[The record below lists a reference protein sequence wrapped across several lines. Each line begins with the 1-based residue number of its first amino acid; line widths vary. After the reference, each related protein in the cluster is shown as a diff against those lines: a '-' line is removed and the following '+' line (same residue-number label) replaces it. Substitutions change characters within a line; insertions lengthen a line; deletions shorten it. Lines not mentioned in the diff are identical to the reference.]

1 MNMDKVFTK
10 EYFNAQLSKYQNLE
24 PKEIGSAKLRYE
36 DIAGRLDGYLYKS
49 IENIKKVPILTIDG
63 QTWMSLTPMEIQS
76 HFIPILKAEGVV
88 GVAGLGFG
96 YYIQEILQKEEV
108 ESIDVY
114 EINQDVIDMYL
125 ANFGEHEKLNIIK
138 GDVLEMKGK
147 EYDFFYADI
156 YAEQMDVSAIEHKSI
171 LTYHNNIDD
180 YFFWTQEAVVYT
192 LLLNHS
198 DLYGLS
204 DFCIRKFINILLDEK
219 GNLLLDTK
227 YYAEDILEALE
238 TSEEYSC

>member
-1 MNMDKVFTK
+1 MNMNKVFTK
-10 EYFNAQLSKYQNLE
+10 EYFNGQLSKYQNLE
-24 PKEIGSAKLRYE
+24 PKEIGSAKLIYE

-49 IENIKKVPILTIDG
+49 IENIKKVPILTING

-96 YYIQEILQKEEV
+96 YYIQEILQKDEV

-114 EINQDVIDMYL
+114 EINQDVIDMYI

-138 GDVLEMKGK
+138 ADVLEMKGK

-156 YAEQMDVSAIEHKSI
+156 YPEQMDVSAIEHKNI

-198 DLYGLS
+198 DLYDLS
-204 DFCIRKFINILLDEK
+204 DFHIRQFINGLLDEK

-227 YYAEDILEALE
+227 YYARDMIEALE
-238 TSEEYSC
+238 ESEEYSC